1 MNLKNNLYQAIAP
14 VQRGLELD
22 RVQRKAIFSAVAYLE
37 EINPTPEP
45 TAAADLL
52 SGDWRLLFTTS
63 QGLLGFE
70 RIPGLKLGQIYQC
83 IRAEEAKI
91 YNVAEI
97 ETWLGRNGF
106 FSGLMSG
113 LVSVSASFSVV
124 STKRVKVNFERTI
137 AGLKSLLPY
146 QNIDQFIQLLASQK
160 KLAGIDLKINN
171 QEQRGW
177 LDTTYLDQDLRI
189 GRGNEGSLFI
199 LQRVRSLSF

>member
-1 MNLKNNLYQAIAP
+1 MNAKANLYQAIAP
-14 VQRGLELD
+14 VQRGLQLD
-22 RVQRKAIFSAVAYLE
+22 EAQRRAIFSAVAYLE

-45 TAAADLL
+45 TAAPDLL

-63 QGLLGFE
+63 QSLLGFE

-83 IRAEEAKI
+83 IRAAETKI
-91 YNVAEI
+91 YNVAELN
-97 ETWLGRNGF
+97 TWI
-106 FSGLMSG
+106 GLNG

-124 STKRVKVNFERTI
+124 SVKRVKVNFERTI

-146 QNIDQFIQLLASQK
+146 QNIDLFIQLLATEK
-160 KLAGIDLKINN
+160 KLPGLDLKITNR
-171 QEQRGW
+171 EQRGW
-177 LDTTYLDQDLRI
+177 LETTYLDQDLRI